1 MVIALWASWLVLF
14 FVTRVLAASLY
25 FVVLLV
31 YLRLPWRTPSQ
42 RGRWLIAHRGRGLL
56 VLMGIVMLLTA
67 LAAYGIANWWFGKI
81 EFQPQGV
88 AVFGSVGIVLL
99 SWLIGLPK
107 KLRNFRSKMNL
118 NQQQNKGEDD
128 DDQ

>member
-1 MVIALWASWLVLF
+1 MVIALWTSWLVLF
-14 FVTRVLAASLY
+14 FVTKVLAASLY

-107 KLRNFRSKMNL
+107 KLRDFRYKMTIDLHHDN
-118 NQQQNKGEDD
+118 GDD
-128 DDQ
+128 NND

>member
-1 MVIALWASWLVLF
+1 MVIALWTSWLVLF
-14 FVTRVLAASLY
+14 FVTKVLAASLY

-107 KLRNFRSKMNL
+107 KLRDFRHKMTIDLHHDN
-118 NQQQNKGEDD
+118 GDD
-128 DDQ
+128 NND